1 LRDHSARRKGLKG
14 LQRLLT
20 VPEPE
25 AGDLVVFIESRKPI
39 PDDSNGLLVGV
50 QEGGAKVEVVQ
61 TSTAEAVLPCESNKT
76 ALVIHACEG
85 ASSDSRSK

>member
-1 LRDHSARRKGLKG
+1 
-14 LQRLLT
+14 
-20 VPEPE
+20 
-25 AGDLVVFIESRKPI
+25 
-39 PDDSNGLLVGV
+39 LLVGV

-61 TSTAEAVLPCESNKT
+61 TSTAEAVLPCESNQT